1 MITRIINA
9 KEGLD
14 DAVSLIKNGE
24 LVVFPTETVYGLGAN
39 AYDAAA
45 VKKIFEAKGR
55 PQDNPLIVH
64 ISRVE
69 EVREIARD
77 IPDVFFT
84 LAERFMPGA
93 LTVVLPRSERIPDI
107 VTAGGDTVAVRMPDN
122 AFARELIARS
132 FPLAAP
138 SANRS
143 KHVSPTSA
151 KHVYDDLK
159 GKVPLILDG
168 GECGVGIESTVLDLT
183 SGSPVILRPGAVTAE
198 MLAPYL
204 GVAPGSGKVIGTAKS
219 PGMKYEHYAPT
230 AEAYAALSAE
240 SAAAFYDRC
249 AAEGRRPVLLFRDIH
264 AEVLGERERIS
275 LGVSVEDFM
284 HSVYSALRAA
294 EKDHDV
300 IVVETLTGEG
310 RAASVMNR
318 VMKAVGGKTV

>member
-1 MITRIINA
+1 MITRIVNA
-9 KEGLD
+9 KDGLD
-14 DAVSLIKNGE
+14 EAVSLIKNGE

-39 AYDAAA
+39 AFDPVA
-45 VKKIFEAKGR
+45 VAKIFEAKGR

-69 EVREIARD
+69 EVKDIARD
-77 IPDVFFT
+77 VPEVFYT

-93 LTVVLPRSERIPDI
+93 LTVVLPKSDLIPGI
-107 VTAGGDTVAVRMPDN
+107 VTAGGDTVAVRMPDHPV
-122 AFARELIARS
+122 ARELISRS

-143 KHVSPTSA
+143 KHVSPTTA
-151 KHVYDDLK
+151 RHVYDDLC
-159 GKVPLILDG
+159 GRIPLILDG

-198 MLAPYL
+198 MLAPFL
-204 GVAPGSGKVIGTAKS
+204 GVIPGSGKVIGTAKS

-230 AEAYAALSAE
+230 AEAYAAVSALSAAE
-240 SAAAFYDRC
+240 FYDRC
-249 AAEGRRPVLLFRDIH
+249 AAEGRHPVLLFRDIYPD
-264 AEVLGERERIS
+264 VLGDRERIS
-275 LGVSVEDFM
+275 LGKSVEDFM
-284 HSVYSALRAA
+284 HTVYSALRAA
-294 EKDHDV
+294 EKSYDV
-300 IVVETLTGEG
+300 IVVETLEGEG

>member
-39 AYDAAA
+39 AYNSAA

-264 AEVLGERERIS
+264 ADVLGERERIS

>member
-1 MITRIINA
+1 MITRIVNA
-9 KEGLD
+9 KDGLD
-14 DAVSLIKNGE
+14 EAVSLIKNGE

-39 AYDAAA
+39 AFDPVA
-45 VKKIFEAKGR
+45 VAKIFEAKGR

-69 EVREIARD
+69 EVKDIARD
-77 IPDVFFT
+77 VPEVFYT

-93 LTVVLPRSERIPDI
+93 LTVVLPKSDLIPGI
-107 VTAGGDTVAVRMPDN
+107 VTAGGDTVAVRMPDHPV
-122 AFARELIARS
+122 ARELISRS

-143 KHVSPTSA
+143 KHVSPTTA
-151 KHVYDDLK
+151 RHVYDDLC
-159 GKVPLILDG
+159 GRVPLILDG

-198 MLAPYL
+198 MLAPFL
-204 GVAPGSGKVIGTAKS
+204 GVIPGSGKVIGTAKS

-230 AEAYAALSAE
+230 AEAYAAVSAR
-240 SAAAFYDRC
+240 SAAEFYDRC
-249 AAEGRRPVLLFRDIH
+249 AADGRHPVLLFRDIYPD
-264 AEVLGERERIS
+264 VLGDRECIS
-275 LGVSVEDFM
+275 LGKSVEDFM
-284 HSVYSALRAA
+284 HTVYSALRAA
-294 EKDHDV
+294 EKSYDV
-300 IVVETLTGEG
+300 IVVETLEGEG

>member
-24 LVVFPTETVYGLGAN
+24 LVVSPTETVYGLGAN
-39 AYDAAA
+39 AYNSAA

-77 IPDVFFT
+77 IPEVFYT

-264 AEVLGERERIS
+264 ADVLGERERIS

>member
-1 MITRIINA
+1 
-9 KEGLD
+9 
-14 DAVSLIKNGE
+14 
-24 LVVFPTETVYGLGAN
+24 
-39 AYDAAA
+39 
-45 VKKIFEAKGR
+45 
-55 PQDNPLIVH
+55 
-64 ISRVE
+64 
-69 EVREIARD
+69 
-77 IPDVFFT
+77 
-84 LAERFMPGA
+84 MPGA

-264 AEVLGERERIS
+264 ADVLGERERIS

>member
-1 MITRIINA
+1 MITRIVNA
-9 KEGLD
+9 KDGLD
-14 DAVSLIKNGE
+14 EAVSLIKNGE

-39 AYDAAA
+39 AFDPVA
-45 VKKIFEAKGR
+45 VAKIFEAKGR

-69 EVREIARD
+69 EVKDIARD
-77 IPDVFFT
+77 VPEVFYT

-93 LTVVLPRSERIPDI
+93 LTVVLPKSDLIPGI
-107 VTAGGDTVAVRMPDN
+107 VTADGDTVAVRMPDHPV
-122 AFARELIARS
+122 ARELISRS

-143 KHVSPTSA
+143 KHVSPTTA
-151 KHVYDDLK
+151 RHVYDDLC
-159 GKVPLILDG
+159 GRVPLVLDG

-198 MLAPYL
+198 MLAPFL
-204 GVAPGSGKVIGTAKS
+204 GVIPGSGKVIGTAKS

-230 AEAYAALSAE
+230 AEAYAAVSAR
-240 SAAAFYDRC
+240 SAAEFYDRC
-249 AAEGRRPVLLFRDIH
+249 AAEGRHPVLLFRDIYPD
-264 AEVLGERERIS
+264 VLGDRERIS
-275 LGVSVEDFM
+275 LGKSVEDFM
-284 HSVYSALRAA
+284 HTVYSALRAA
-294 EKDHDV
+294 EKSYDV
-300 IVVETLTGEG
+300 IIVETLEGEG

>member
-69 EVREIARD
+69 EVEEIARD

-264 AEVLGERERIS
+264 ADVLGERERIS

-300 IVVETLTGEG
+300 IVVETLMGEG

>member
-1 MITRIINA
+1 MITRIVNA
-9 KEGLD
+9 KDGLD
-14 DAVSLIKNGE
+14 EAVSLIKNGE

-39 AYDAAA
+39 AFDPVA
-45 VKKIFEAKGR
+45 VAKIFEAKGR

-69 EVREIARD
+69 EVKGIARD
-77 IPDVFFT
+77 VPEVFYT

-93 LTVVLPRSERIPDI
+93 LTVVLPKSDLIPGI
-107 VTAGGDTVAVRMPDN
+107 VTAGGDTVAVRMPDHPV
-122 AFARELIARS
+122 ARELISRS

-143 KHVSPTSA
+143 KHVSPTTA
-151 KHVYDDLK
+151 RHVYDDLC
-159 GKVPLILDG
+159 GRVPLILDG

-198 MLAPYL
+198 MLAPFL
-204 GVAPGSGKVIGTAKS
+204 GVIPGSGKVIGTAKS

-230 AEAYAALSAE
+230 AEAYAAVSAR
-240 SAAAFYDRC
+240 SAAEFYDRC
-249 AAEGRRPVLLFRDIH
+249 AAEGRHPVLLFRDIYPD
-264 AEVLGERERIS
+264 VLGDRECIS
-275 LGVSVEDFM
+275 LGKSVEDFM
-284 HSVYSALRAA
+284 HTVYSALRAA
-294 EKDHDV
+294 EKSYDV
-300 IVVETLTGEG
+300 IVVETLEGEG

>member
-1 MITRIINA
+1 MITRIVNA
-9 KEGLD
+9 KDGLD
-14 DAVSLIKNGE
+14 EAVSLIKNGE

-39 AYDAAA
+39 AFDPVA
-45 VKKIFEAKGR
+45 VAKIFEAKGR

-69 EVREIARD
+69 EMKGIARD
-77 IPDVFFT
+77 VPEVFYT

-93 LTVVLPRSERIPDI
+93 LTVVLPKSDLIPGI
-107 VTAGGDTVAVRMPDN
+107 VTAGGDTVAVRMPDHPV
-122 AFARELIARS
+122 ARELISRS

-143 KHVSPTSA
+143 KHVSPTTA
-151 KHVYDDLK
+151 RHVYDDLC
-159 GKVPLILDG
+159 GRVPLILDG

-198 MLAPYL
+198 MLAPFL
-204 GVAPGSGKVIGTAKS
+204 GVIPGSGKVIGTAKS

-230 AEAYAALSAE
+230 AEAYAAVSAR
-240 SAAAFYDRC
+240 SAAEFYDRC
-249 AAEGRRPVLLFRDIH
+249 AAEGRHPVLLFRDIYSD
-264 AEVLGERERIS
+264 VLGDRECIS
-275 LGVSVEDFM
+275 LGKSVEDFM
-284 HSVYSALRAA
+284 HTVYSALRAA
-294 EKDHDV
+294 EKSYDV
-300 IVVETLTGEG
+300 IVVETLEGEG

>member
-39 AYDAAA
+39 AYNSAA

-77 IPDVFFT
+77 IPEVFYT

-264 AEVLGERERIS
+264 ADVLGERERIS

-310 RAASVMNR
+310 CAASVMNR

>member
-1 MITRIINA
+1 MITRIVNA
-9 KEGLD
+9 KDGLD
-14 DAVSLIKNGE
+14 EAVSLIKNGE

-39 AYDAAA
+39 AFDPVA
-45 VKKIFEAKGR
+45 VAKIFEAKGR

-69 EVREIARD
+69 EVKGIARD
-77 IPDVFFT
+77 VPEVFYT

-93 LTVVLPRSERIPDI
+93 LTVVLPKSDLIPGI
-107 VTAGGDTVAVRMPDN
+107 VTAGGDTVAVRMPDHPV
-122 AFARELIARS
+122 ARELISRS

-143 KHVSPTSA
+143 KHVSPTTA
-151 KHVYDDLK
+151 RHVYDDLD
-159 GKVPLILDG
+159 GRVPLILDG

-198 MLAPYL
+198 MLAPFL
-204 GVAPGSGKVIGTAKS
+204 GVIPGSGKVIGTAKS

-230 AEAYAALSAE
+230 AEAYAAVSAR
-240 SAAAFYDRC
+240 SAAEFYDRC
-249 AAEGRRPVLLFRDIH
+249 AAEGRHPVLLFRDIYPD
-264 AEVLGERERIS
+264 VLGDRERIS
-275 LGVSVEDFM
+275 LGESVEDFM
-284 HSVYSALRAA
+284 HTVYSALRAA
-294 EKDHDV
+294 EKSYDV
-300 IVVETLTGEG
+300 IVVETLEGEG

>member
-39 AYDAAA
+39 AYNSAA

-77 IPDVFFT
+77 IPDVFYT

-264 AEVLGERERIS
+264 ADVLGERERIS

>member
-1 MITRIINA
+1 MITRIVNA
-9 KEGLD
+9 KDGLD
-14 DAVSLIKNGE
+14 EAVSLIKNGE

-39 AYDAAA
+39 AFDPVA
-45 VKKIFEAKGR
+45 VAKIFEAKGR

-69 EVREIARD
+69 EVKVIARD
-77 IPDVFFT
+77 VPEVFYT

-93 LTVVLPRSERIPDI
+93 LTVVLPKSDLIPGI
-107 VTAGGDTVAVRMPDN
+107 VTAGGDTVAVRMPDHPV
-122 AFARELIARS
+122 ARELISRS

-143 KHVSPTSA
+143 KHVSPTTA
-151 KHVYDDLK
+151 RHVYDDLC
-159 GKVPLILDG
+159 GRVPLILDG

-198 MLAPYL
+198 MLAPFL
-204 GVAPGSGKVIGTAKS
+204 GVIPGSGKVIGTAKS

-230 AEAYAALSAE
+230 AEAYAAVSAR
-240 SAAAFYDRC
+240 SAAEFYDRC
-249 AAEGRRPVLLFRDIH
+249 AAEGRHPVLLFRDIYPD
-264 AEVLGERERIS
+264 VLGNRECIS
-275 LGVSVEDFM
+275 LGKSVEDFM
-284 HSVYSALRAA
+284 HTVYSALRAA
-294 EKDHDV
+294 EKSYDV
-300 IVVETLTGEG
+300 IIVETLEGEG

>member
-1 MITRIINA
+1 MITRIVNA

-14 DAVSLIKNGE
+14 EAVSLIKSGE

-69 EVREIARD
+69 EVRDIARD

-84 LAERFMPGA
+84 LAAHFMPGA

-107 VTAGGDTVAVRMPDN
+107 VTAGGDTVAVRMPKSPV
-122 AFARELIARS
+122 ARELISRS

-151 KHVYDDLK
+151 RHVFDDLD
-159 GKVPLILDG
+159 GRVPLILDG
-168 GECGVGIESTVLDLT
+168 GECEVGIESTVLDLT
-183 SGSPVILRPGAVTAE
+183 S
-198 MLAPYL
+198 
-204 GVAPGSGKVIGTAKS
+204 
-219 PGMKYEHYAPT
+219 
-230 AEAYAALSAE
+230 
-240 SAAAFYDRC
+240 
-249 AAEGRRPVLLFRDIH
+249 VLLP
-264 AEVLGERERIS
+264 
-275 LGVSVEDFM
+275 
-284 HSVYSALRAA
+284 AA
-294 EKDHDV
+294 
-300 IVVETLTGEG
+300 G
-310 RAASVMNR
+310 R
-318 VMKAVGGKTV
+318 

>member
-77 IPDVFFT
+77 IPEVFYT

-264 AEVLGERERIS
+264 ADVLGERERIS

>member
-1 MITRIINA
+1 MITRIVNA
-9 KEGLD
+9 KDGLD
-14 DAVSLIKNGE
+14 EAVSLIKNGE

-39 AYDAAA
+39 AFDPVA
-45 VKKIFEAKGR
+45 VAKIFEAKGR

-69 EVREIARD
+69 EVKVIARD
-77 IPDVFFT
+77 VPEVFYT

-93 LTVVLPRSERIPDI
+93 LTVVLPKSDLIPGI
-107 VTAGGDTVAVRMPDN
+107 VTAGGDTVAVRMPDHPV
-122 AFARELIARS
+122 ARELISRS

-143 KHVSPTSA
+143 KHVSPTTA
-151 KHVYDDLK
+151 RHVYDDLD
-159 GKVPLILDG
+159 GRVPLILDG

-198 MLAPYL
+198 MLAPFL
-204 GVAPGSGKVIGTAKS
+204 GVIPGSGKVIGTAKS

-230 AEAYAALSAE
+230 AEAYAAVSAR
-240 SAAAFYDRC
+240 SAAEFYDRC
-249 AAEGRRPVLLFRDIH
+249 AAEGRHPVLLFRDIYPD
-264 AEVLGERERIS
+264 VLGNRECIS
-275 LGVSVEDFM
+275 LGKSVEDFM
-284 HSVYSALRAA
+284 HTVYSALRAA
-294 EKDHDV
+294 EKSYDV
-300 IVVETLTGEG
+300 IVVETLEGEG

>member
-39 AYDAAA
+39 AYDSAA

-77 IPDVFFT
+77 IPEVFYT

-264 AEVLGERERIS
+264 ADVLGERERIS

>member
-1 MITRIINA
+1 MITRIENA
-9 KEGLD
+9 QEGLD
-14 DAVSLIKNGE
+14 EAVSLIKNGE

-39 AYDAAA
+39 AYDGEA
-45 VKKIFEAKGR
+45 VRKIFEAKGR

-64 ISRVE
+64 IAS
-69 EVREIARD
+69 VRDAEKVARD
-77 IPDVFFT
+77 IPDVYYA

-93 LTVVLPRSERIPDI
+93 LTVVLPKSDLIPDV
-107 VTAGGDTVAVRMPDN
+107 VTAGGNTVAVRMPDN
-122 AFARELIARS
+122 AVARELISRS
-132 FPLAAP
+132 FPIAAP

-151 KHVYDDLK
+151 AHVYDDLN
-159 GKVPLILDG
+159 GRVPLILDG
-168 GECGVGIESTVLDLT
+168 GECEVGIESTVLDLT

-204 GVAPGSGKVIGTAKS
+204 GITPGSGKVIGTAKS

-230 AEAYAALSAE
+230 AEAYAAEDAARAAE
-240 SAAAFYDRC
+240 FYDRC
-249 AAEGRRPVLLFRDIH
+249 VQEGKRSVLLFTDCH
-264 AEVLGERERIS
+264 AAELGERERIS
-275 LGVSVEDFM
+275 LGADVDDFM

-294 EKDHDV
+294 EKTYDV
-300 IVVETLTGEG
+300 IIVEALKGEG

>member
-1 MITRIINA
+1 MITRIVNA
-9 KEGLD
+9 EDGLD
-14 DAVSLIKNGE
+14 EAVSLIKSGE

-39 AYDAAA
+39 AFDPAA
-45 VKKIFEAKGR
+45 VGKIFEAKGR

-64 ISRVE
+64 ISAVG
-69 EVREIARD
+69 EVKEIARD
-77 IPDVFFT
+77 VPEVFYT

-93 LTVVLPRSERIPDI
+93 LTVVLPKSDRIPGI

-122 AFARELIARS
+122 AFARELISRS

-151 KHVYDDLK
+151 GHVYDDLN
-159 GKVPLILDG
+159 GRVPLILDG
-168 GECGVGIESTVLDLT
+168 GECRVGIESTVLDLT
-183 SGSPVILRPGAVTAE
+183 SGDPVILRPGAVTAE

-204 GVAPGSGKVIGTAKS
+204 GAAPGSGKVIGTAKS
-219 PGMKYEHYAPT
+219 PGMKYRHYAPT
-230 AEAYAALSAE
+230 AEAYAALTAE

-249 AAEGRRPVLLFRDIH
+249 AAEGKSPVLLFRDIYPDI
-264 AEVLGERERIS
+264 LGERARVS
-275 LGVSVEDFM
+275 LGRSVDDFM
-284 HSVYSALRAA
+284 HNVYSALRTA
-294 EKDHDV
+294 EKEHDV
-300 IVVETLTGEG
+300 IIVETLAGEG

>member
-1 MITRIINA
+1 MITRIVNA
-9 KEGLD
+9 KDGLD
-14 DAVSLIKNGE
+14 EAVSLIKNGE

-39 AYDAAA
+39 AFDPVA
-45 VKKIFEAKGR
+45 VAKIFEAKGR

-69 EVREIARD
+69 EVKGIARD
-77 IPDVFFT
+77 VPEVFFT

-93 LTVVLPRSERIPDI
+93 LTVVLPKSDLIPGI
-107 VTAGGDTVAVRMPDN
+107 VTAGGDTVAVRMPDHPV
-122 AFARELIARS
+122 ARELISRS

-143 KHVSPTSA
+143 KHVSPTTA
-151 KHVYDDLK
+151 RHVYDDLC
-159 GKVPLILDG
+159 GRVPLILDG

-198 MLAPYL
+198 MLAPFL
-204 GVAPGSGKVIGTAKS
+204 GVIPGSGKVIGTAKS

-230 AEAYAALSAE
+230 AEAYAAVSAR
-240 SAAAFYDRC
+240 SAAEFYDRC
-249 AAEGRRPVLLFRDIH
+249 AAEGRHPVLLFRDIYPD
-264 AEVLGERERIS
+264 VLGARERIS
-275 LGVSVEDFM
+275 LGESVEDFM
-284 HSVYSALRAA
+284 HTVYSALRAA
-294 EKDHDV
+294 EKSYDV
-300 IVVETLTGEG
+300 IVVETLEGEG